1 MTRRASLRRR
11 ITVVVM
17 TTTFAALLM
26 SATALLIYELRSY
39 RSAWIADL
47 TTQAELV
54 ANSSAAALT
63 FDDAGAARQNL
74 ALLRLRPQIEAAAV
88 YAANGRL
95 FAT

>member
-1 MTRRASLRRR
+1 MDR
-11 ITVVVM
+11 
-17 TTTFAALLM
+17 
-26 SATALLIYELRSY
+26 
-39 RSAWIADL
+39 DL

-63 FDDAGAARQNL
+63 FDDAGAARENL